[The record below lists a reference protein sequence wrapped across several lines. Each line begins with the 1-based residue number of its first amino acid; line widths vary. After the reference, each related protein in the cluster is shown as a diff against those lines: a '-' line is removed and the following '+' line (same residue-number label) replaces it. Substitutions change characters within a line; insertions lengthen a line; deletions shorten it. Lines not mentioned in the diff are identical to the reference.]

1 MSNKKQIK
9 LVLFIYIN
17 KYDIIMMGDN
27 MAYNKKK
34 PVSTRKRD
42 PNLAKIISEI
52 KEDEERE
59 KKITKKEKDEPI
71 EIIDDSPK
79 VELEDIP
86 KVKIKVIK
94 EEPKEIKETKKEP
107 KEEIVKEKK
116 KETKKE
122 TKVEPKEEIKKEVEK
137 EEKTEK
143 VEKNKKVFVITTS
156 LLALGSFIAYIV
168 IKFLD
173 NKEYFKEIN
182 NLVTLSV
189 IFLVIIGLIVIGLKN
204 SNKKLNKFIIIVL
217 LLFTGLNVFNI
228 LVDKNIIKIH
238 SEEKYVLNFYN
249 KPITDVYEWNK
260 NKNILIKET
269 YEFSDVIPMYN
280 VISQDISPNTPI
292 KDVTVINL
300 IISNGPNYDLETV
313 VPNFMG
319 WEYDTVIDYL
329 EKNFLNN
336 VEISFEKSNNK
347 ENTVISQEGSGSR
360 KRNDLI
366 KLVFAISEIKE
377 TEIIDLSGYSKIKAI
392 GWLSGHGFKYDL
404 VYENHEEINKDYVI
418 TNSDIGETK
427 NPETDTIK
435 VTISKGRIIKAP
447 DFKTMTQNDINQW
460 IMDNNMKITY
470 IEKYDEESSLGDV
483 IDSSTK
489 PDEILEVGNKV
500 TITISKGKLEMP
512 KIESIDNFKIW
523 ASENKVEYQVN
534 YDFSDSVKNGDI
546 IKCSHQTGDAI
557 KENDTVIITVSKGKS
572 ITIPN
577 FVGMSQNDAKNK
589 CNSLGL
595 SCSIREGSY
604 NDKYAK
610 GIITSQSQKS
620 GAKVASSVN
629 VTLYYS
635 KGSQPK
641 VTIPNFAGQ
650 SKSSIQSKCNS
661 LGIKCSFTY
670 QSSYSNT
677 PKDTCV
683 SQSKTGTVTQGT
695 AVTITLSKGPAK
707 TYTIII
713 TAEEYLVGGNPS
725 QTKAKLQGLLSKYP
739 GVKFNYSFE
748 KGNSG
753 IGYLSKNSQIKVGK
767 NTVTEGHSYNV
778 IIISN

>member
-1 MSNKKQIK
+1 
-9 LVLFIYIN
+9 
-17 KYDIIMMGDN
+17 MMGDN

-34 PVSTRKRD
+34 PASTRKRD

-59 KKITKKEKDEPI
+59 RKKTKKVKDESI
-71 EIIDDSPK
+71 EIIEDVPEAK
-79 VELEDIP
+79 LEDIP

-94 EEPKEIKETKKEP
+94 EEQQQK
-107 KEEIVKEKK
+107 VEKTNEV

-122 TKVEPKEEIKKEVEK
+122 TKKEEIKEKKKEPKKEVK
-137 EEKTEK
+137 EEIKEEPKKEIK
-143 VEKNKKVFVITTS
+143 VEKNKKGFVIFAS

-168 IKFLD
+168 IKYLD
-173 NKEYFKEIN
+173 NKEFFKEIN
-182 NLVTLSV
+182 NLVTLGV
-189 IFLVIIGLIVIGLKN
+189 LFLVIIGLIVIGLKN
-204 SNKKLNKFIIIVL
+204 SNKKLNKFIILVL
-217 LLFTGLNVFNI
+217 LLFTGLNTFNI
-228 LVDKNIIKIH
+228 LVDKNIITIH
-238 SEEKYVLNFYN
+238 SGDKYVLNFYN
-249 KPITDVYEWNK
+249 KPITEVYEWNK
-260 NKNILIKET
+260 NKNILINET
-269 YEFSDVIPMYN
+269 YEFSDVIPIYN
-280 VISQDISPNTPI
+280 VISQDVSPNTPI

-336 VEISFEKSNNK
+336 VDITFEKSNNK

-377 TEIIDLSGYSKIKAI
+377 TEIIDLTGYSRIKAI
-392 GWLSGHGFKYDL
+392 GWLSGHGFKYEL
-404 VYENHEEINKDYVI
+404 VYENHDEIAKDYVI

-435 VTISKGRIIKAP
+435 VTISKGIIIKAP
-447 DFKTMTQNDINQW
+447 DFKTMSQNDINKW
-460 IMDNNMKITY
+460 VMDNNMKVAY
-470 IEKYDEESSLGDV
+470 IEKYDEATSLGDV
-483 IDSSTK
+483 IDSSAK
-489 PDEILEVGNKV
+489 PDDILEVGNKI

-534 YDFSDSVKNGDI
+534 YDFSDSVKSGDI
-546 IKCSHQTGDAI
+546 IKCSHKTGDAI

-572 ITIPN
+572 ITVPN
-577 FVGMSQNDAKNK
+577 FVGMSQSDAKSK

-620 GAKVASSVN
+620 GAKVASSSN

-641 VTIPNFAGQ
+641 VTIPNFVGQ

-670 QSSYSNT
+670 QSSYSST
-677 PKDTCV
+677 AKDTCV

-695 AVTITLSKGPAK
+695 AITITLSKGPAK

-713 TAEEYLVGGNPS
+713 TAEEYLVGGNPN

-739 GVKFNYSFE
+739 GVKFNFSFE

-767 NTVTEGHSYNV
+767 NTVTEGKSYNV